1 MHGTSNCRKR
11 RRMITLELSTQVCVI
26 TSQRSMYIEPWL
38 SDQGNENDMRNYDK
52 EGMELLGR
60 SQ

>member
-1 MHGTSNCRKR
+1 M
-11 RRMITLELSTQVCVI
+11 I